1 VRELICF
8 PVFGTIHR
16 YPSTDKNKAMNQ
28 KINLK
33 GMLAM
38 LLNSILQVQ
47 KTSIAE
53 TKPTVNPKNAQ
64 NEKKRGDLRETLD
77 ISSH

>member
-1 VRELICF
+1 MSARQVRELTRF

-16 YPSTDKNKAMNQ
+16 YPSSDKNKAMNQ

-33 GMLAM
+33 GMFAV

-47 KTSIAE
+47 KTGMVE
-53 TKPTVNPKNAQ
+53 TKKITAI
-64 NEKKRGDLRETLD
+64 
-77 ISSH
+77 ISW